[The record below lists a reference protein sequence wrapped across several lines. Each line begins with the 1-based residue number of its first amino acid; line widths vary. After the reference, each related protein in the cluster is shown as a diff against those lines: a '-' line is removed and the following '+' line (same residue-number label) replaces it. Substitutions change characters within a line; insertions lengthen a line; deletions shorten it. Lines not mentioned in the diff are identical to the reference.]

1 MISEFRSLFDQNSE
15 VIRVGAALTRSRCG
29 PPTWHRA
36 GVNDYR
42 TVNRAN
48 WDERASVHAASA
60 FYGLDRF
67 VDDPTL
73 LSPIVAFDVPRL
85 GDIAGLRGVHLQCH
99 IGTDTVSLSRLGA
112 RMTGLDFSG
121 VALAEARGFAVRIG
135 DSTDFVESD
144 VYGAVDV
151 LGAGQFDLV
160 FTGIGALC
168 WLPDIQ
174 RWADVVAALL
184 KPGGRLFMR
193 EGHPVLWAVDEKH
206 TDRLVI
212 DYPYFE
218 TPDPI
223 VFADP
228 GTYVE
233 TEVTLQHEVTHSW
246 NHGLGEIVTALL
258 DHGMT
263 LTQLVEH
270 DSVPWEALPGVMEQS
285 GELKEWRLVE
295 RRERLPMTYTLQA
308 TKPA

>member
-1 MISEFRSLFDQNSE
+1 MD
-15 VIRVGAALTRSRCG
+15 
-29 PPTWHRA
+29 
-36 GVNDYR
+36 DYR
-42 TVNRAN
+42 AVNRAN
-48 WDERASVHAASA
+48 WDERAPIHAASQ

-67 VDDPTL
+67 ADDPAA
-73 LSPIVAFDVPRL
+73 LSDVVRFDVPRL
-85 GDIAGLRGVHLQCH
+85 GDIRGLRGVHLQCH

-121 VALAEARGFAVRIG
+121 AAVAEARRFAERVG
-135 DSTDFVESD
+135 AGTEFVESD

-174 RWADVVAALL
+174 RWGEVVATLL

-193 EGHPVLWAVDEKH
+193 EGHPMLWAIDERH
-206 TDRLVI
+206 TDRLVV

-218 TPDPI
+218 TAEPI

-233 TEVTLQHEVTHSW
+233 TDVEIRHQVTHSW
-246 NHGLGEIVTALL
+246 NHGLGEIVSALL
-258 DHGMT
+258 DHGLT

-270 DSVPWEALPGVMEQS
+270 DTVPWEALPGVMEQH
-285 GELKEWRLVE
+285 GELNEWRLVE

-308 TKPA
+308 RKPA